1 MAGIVREFE
10 SVLVFGCVMKP
21 EIEVEVGAAFASA

>member
-10 SVLVFGCVMKP
+10 SVLVFGCVTEP
-21 EIEVEVGAAFASA
+21 GIEAEVGSAFASL